1 METITTLKGMADELS
16 RLTQSDGMRQYFD
29 DMCPWVCVYDSSKI
43 FNFLSCCEEVA
54 DYIHDGKY
62 KEAEEI
68 IDAFMF

>member
-1 METITTLKGMADELS
+1 MEKWYAVME
-16 RLTQSDGMRQYFD
+16 
-29 DMCPWVCVYDSSKI
+29 
-43 FNFLSCCEEVA
+43 EEVA